1 MLKLESELLQVSLH
15 TPGDGFYMGTRF
27 DGSGVF
33 DSLLFKGIEMCGR
46 WFTDYDPKMHDAVC
60 GPAEEFSPV
69 FMPDGILKIGVGMLK
84 GDDAPYDRF
93 KLYPVVDPGAW
104 TVEEGPAFVRFRHRL
119 DGLYDYSKD
128 IALTGPAS
136 FRISHSLTPQIA
148 LDTEVYN
155 HNFFTFGKLY
165 VSPSRLLQFPFAPAG
180 NWRAQ
185 YSSVGFTGNG
195 ILFNRNLEEAES
207 VYCGDLHQ
215 TGQDGLPYSFTL
227 KDDGLAVCVCADVPS
242 THMVF
247 WANHRIACP
256 EPYNRILAAPG
267 ETFRWSISYRIQD
280 ET

>member
-1 MLKLESELLQVSLH
+1 MLKLQSELLQVSLH
-15 TPGDGFYMGTRF
+15 EPGDGFYMGTRF

-33 DSLLFKGIEMCGR
+33 DSLLYKGVEMCGR
-46 WFTDYDPKMHDAVC
+46 WFTAYDPKMHDAVC

-93 KLYPVVDPGAW
+93 KLYPVVDPGEWAVAQG
-104 TVEEGPAFVRFRHRL
+104 TDSVCFRHWL
-119 DGLYDYSKD
+119 EGLYDYSKE
-128 IALTGPAS
+128 IELTGPAS
-136 FRISHSLTPQIA
+136 FRISHAIMPQIP
-148 LDTEVYN
+148 LDTEAYN
-155 HNFFTFGKLY
+155 HNFFTFGKLS
-165 VSPSRLLQFPFAPAG
+165 VGPSRILQFPFVPSG

-185 YSSVGFTGNG
+185 YSCVGFTGSG
-195 ILFNRNLEEAES
+195 VLFNRKIEEGES

-215 TGQDGLPYSFTL
+215 SGQDGLPYSFTL
-227 KDDGLAVCVCADVPS
+227 REGGLAVQVGADVPS

-256 EPYNRILAAPG
+256 EPYNRLLAAPG
-267 ETFRWSISYRIQD
+267 ETIRWTISYRIQD